1 MDPVIKINS
10 EESNTLKFTMS
21 NINHSLA
28 NSLRR
33 IVLSDV
39 PTLVFRTF
47 PHNESKVD
55 IVTNT
60 TRLNNEIIKQR
71 IGCIPIHIT
80 DVDFPYEEYVVEVD
94 KKNDTD
100 TIQVL
105 TTADFKM
112 KNISTDKYLS
122 ATAVKE
128 IFPPDSITGD
138 YIPIT
143 RLRPKLSDNVEGES
157 IQFNAYLDI
166 GTAKQDGMYNIVST
180 CAYGATMDTVKA
192 TDIWNDKKKD
202 LVKSGMSE
210 EDIDYERK
218 NWFLLEAKRNIIPD
232 SFDFTVESVG
242 VFSNFSIIHKAC
254 DIMLQKCKKFIS
266 MLEKGDIPIEVTEN
280 TTISNE
286 YTITLKNEDY
296 TLGNALVYFLYEKYY
311 SGNKTLSFVGFRV
324 PHPHIPEGVIRMAF
338 ESVNDAT
345 TVSQYLTFAAE
356 DIIKTFTNIQSKFKD
371 TYLHRQI

>member
-1 MDPVIKINS
+1 MMEPVIKINS

-47 PHNESKVD
+47 PHKESKVD
-55 IVTNT
+55 IIANT

-80 DVDFPYEEYVVEVD
+80 DVDFPYQEYVVEVD

-100 TIQVL
+100 TIQLL
-105 TTADFKM
+105 TTADFKI
-112 KNISTDKYLS
+112 KNIPTDKYLS

-128 IFPPDSITGD
+128 IFPPDPITGD
-138 YIPIT
+138 YIPLT
-143 RLRPKLSDNVEGES
+143 RLRPKLSENMVGES
-157 IQFNAYLDI
+157 IQFNAYLAI
-166 GTAKQDGMYNIVST
+166 GGAKQDGMYNIVST

-192 TDIWNDKKKD
+192 TDVWNDKKKD

-210 EDIDYERK
+210 EDIDLDRQ

-254 DIMLQKCKKFIS
+254 DIMIQKCKNIIS
-266 MLEKGDIPIEVTEN
+266 MIKKGDVSIEVSEN

-324 PHPHIPEGVIRMAF
+324 PHPHIPKGVIRMAF

-356 DIIKTFTNIQSKFKD
+356 DIIKTFTNIQNKFNE
-371 TYLHRQI
+371 

>member
-1 MDPVIKINS
+1 
-10 EESNTLKFTMS
+10 MS

-33 IVLSDV
+33 IVLSNV

-47 PHNESKVD
+47 PHNERKVD
-55 IVTNT
+55 IITNT
-60 TRLNNEIIKQR
+60 SRLNNEIIKQR

-100 TIQVL
+100 TIQLL
-105 TTADFKM
+105 TTADFKI
-112 KNISTDKYLS
+112 KNVSTDKYLS

-143 RLRPKLSDNVEGES
+143 RLRPKLSENIEGES

-192 TDIWNDKKKD
+192 TDIWNDKKKE

-210 EDIDYERK
+210 EDIDNEKK

-254 DIMLQKCKKFIS
+254 DIMIQKCKKFIS
-266 MLEKGDIPIEVTEN
+266 MIEKGDVPIEVSEN

-356 DIIKTFTNIQSKFKD
+356 DVIKTFTNIQNKFNE
-371 TYLHRQI
+371 

>member
-1 MDPVIKINS
+1 MNPVIKINS
-10 EESNTLKFTMS
+10 EESNTLKFTMT
-21 NINHSLA
+21 NINYSLA

-39 PTLVFRTF
+39 PTIVFRTF

-55 IVTNT
+55 IITNK

-80 DVDFPYEEYVVEVD
+80 DVDFPHQEYVVEVN

-100 TIQVL
+100 TIQLL
-105 TTADFKM
+105 TTADFKI

-122 ATAVKE
+122 ATDVKE

-157 IQFNAYLDI
+157 IEFNAYLDI

-192 TDIWNDKKKD
+192 TDVWNDKKKD
-202 LVKSGMSE
+202 LVKSGTAE
-210 EDIDYERK
+210 EDIDFQYK
-218 NWFLLEAKRNIIPD
+218 NWLLLDAKRNVIPD

-242 VFSNFSIIHKAC
+242 VFSNMSIIHKAC
-254 DIMLQKCKKFIS
+254 DIMIQKCKNFIS
-266 MLEKGDIPIEVTEN
+266 MIEKGTVPIEVTEN

-296 TLGNALVYFLYEKYY
+296 TLGNALSYFLYEKYY
-311 SGNKTLSFVGFRV
+311 SGNKTLSFVGFRI

-338 ESVNDAT
+338 EAINDST
-345 TVSQYLTFAAE
+345 TVSQYLTAAAE
-356 DIIKTFTNIQSKFKD
+356 DTITAFTNIQSNFKD
-371 TYLHRQI
+371 

>member
-1 MDPVIKINS
+1 MMDPVIKINS
-10 EESNTLKFTMS
+10 EESNTLTFTMS
-21 NINHSLA
+21 NINYSLA

-80 DVDFPYEEYVVEVD
+80 DVDFPYEEYVIEVD

-105 TTADFKM
+105 TTADFKI

-143 RLRPKLSDNVEGES
+143 RLRPKLSENIEGES

-192 TDIWNDKKKD
+192 TDIWNDKKKE

-266 MLEKGDIPIEVTEN
+266 MLEKGDVPIEVTEN

-338 ESVNDAT
+338 ESGNDAT

-356 DIIKTFTNIQSKFKD
+356 DVIKTFTNIQNKFND
-371 TYLHRQI
+371 

>member
-10 EESNTLKFTMS
+10 EESNMLTFTMS

-55 IVTNT
+55 IITNT

-100 TIQVL
+100 TIQLL
-105 TTADFKM
+105 TTADFKI

-143 RLRPKLSDNVEGES
+143 RLRPKLSDNMVGES

-192 TDIWNDKKKD
+192 TDVWNDKKKD

-210 EDIDYERK
+210 EDIDLDRQ

-254 DIMLQKCKKFIS
+254 DIMIQKCKNIIS
-266 MLEKGDIPIEVTEN
+266 MIEKGDVSIEVSEN

-356 DIIKTFTNIQSKFKD
+356 DVIKTFTNIQSKFNE
-371 TYLHRQI
+371 